1 MSNSTIHERIK
12 YLRKEKLHLTQKEFG
27 NRLGSA
33 GSTVVGWEKGDRIPP
48 DATIKLI
55 CKEFNVSYAW
65 ITEGLGET
73 FIETDGVFLEA
84 LLNEYDLD
92 DDEVQ
97 LITKLANTYLQLDK
111 SKRRVLIDFMKSLL
125 DGQ

>member
-1 MSNSTIHERIK
+1 METINERIYK
-12 YLRKEKLHLTQKEFG
+12 LRKELSLSQDAFG
-27 NRLGSA
+27 EKIGIKKASI
-33 GSTVVGWEKGDRIPP
+33 SMIEKGKNNPSEQ
-48 DATIKLI
+48 TIKSI
-55 CKEFNVSYAW
+55 CREFNVSYAW
-65 ITEGLGET
+65 LVEGIGET
-73 FIETDGVFLEA
+73 FIETDDVFLEA

>member
-1 MSNSTIHERIK
+1 METINERIYK
-12 YLRKEKLHLTQKEFG
+12 LRKELSLSQDAFG
-27 NRLGSA
+27 EKIGIKKASI
-33 GSTVVGWEKGDRIPP
+33 SMIEKGKNNPSEQ
-48 DATIKLI
+48 TIKSI
-55 CKEFNVSYAW
+55 CREFNVSYAW
-65 ITEGLGET
+65 LVEGIGEI
-73 FIETDGVFLEA
+73 FIETDDVLLEA
-84 LLNEYDLD
+84 LLDEYDLD

>member
-1 MSNSTIHERIK
+1 METINERIYK
-12 YLRKEKLHLTQKEFG
+12 LRKELSLSQDAFG
-27 NRLGSA
+27 EKIGIKKASI
-33 GSTVVGWEKGDRIPP
+33 SMIEKGKNNPSEQ
-48 DATIKLI
+48 TIKSI
-55 CKEFNVSYAW
+55 CREFNVSYAW
-65 ITEGLGET
+65 LVEGIGEI
-73 FIETDGVFLEA
+73 FIETDDVLLKA
-84 LLNEYDLD
+84 LLDEYDLD